1 MRAVYV
7 PTRVVPAGAARLE
20 ATAPAV
26 EGSGGTLVLYPADR
40 RAPRRTPLTPAQLRG
55 LLRQWERGVRAG
67 EGRLHIG
74 D

>member
-7 PTRVVPAGAARLE
+7 PTRVVPAGAAMLE
-20 ATAPAV
+20 ASAPAV

-40 RAPRRTPLTPAQLRG
+40 RGPRRSALTHPQLRG
-55 LLRQWERGVRAG
+55 LLQQWAQGVRAG
-67 EGRLHIG
+67 EGRLRVG

>member
-7 PTRVVPAGAARLE
+7 PTRVMPAGVVRLE

-26 EGSGGTLVLYPADR
+26 EGSGGMLTLYPADR
-40 RAPRRTPLTPAQLRG
+40 PEPRRTPLTPAQLRG
-55 LLRQWERGVRAG
+55 LLRQWAQGVQAG

>member
-20 ATAPAV
+20 ASAPAA
-26 EGSGGTLVLYPADR
+26 GGGGGTLVLYPADR

-55 LLRQWERGVRAG
+55 LLQQWA
-67 EGRLHIG
+67 
-74 D
+74 